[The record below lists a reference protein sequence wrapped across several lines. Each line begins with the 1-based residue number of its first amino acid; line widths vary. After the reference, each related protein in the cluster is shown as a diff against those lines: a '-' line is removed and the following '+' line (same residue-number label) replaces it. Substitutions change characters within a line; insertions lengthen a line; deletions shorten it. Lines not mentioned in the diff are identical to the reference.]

1 MNIHIHDEKKT
12 MDKIYNE
19 KCSICRYGDGE
30 IYHLFRD
37 NPKYG
42 SGGQSCSSEF
52 RNKLINIFDNKNK
65 KILIGFSGY
74 FDHDDIIEKN
84 YIYKLSKGTERFIEK
99 YKVKLLKEFPSILN
113 TKLYSAEI
121 SRLQQLKEEN
131 KNYVINIFNKLFN
144 ENECI
149 FIGNEHVI
157 NLIKKKYKNLFKKI
171 EFIPAPKSNAY
182 ESYGIIINEIFATKN
197 ITEKLILISLGPT
210 ATIMSFELAQQ
221 GYWTIDI
228 GHYFELL

>member
-1 MNIHIHDEKKT
+1 MNIHIYDEKKT

-30 IYHLFRD
+30 IFHLFHT
-37 NPKYG
+37 NPKYF
-42 SGGQSCSSEF
+42 SGHQSCSSEF
-52 RNKLINIFDNKNK
+52 QNKLINIFDNKNN

-74 FDHDDIIEKN
+74 FNDDSRKK
-84 YIYKLSKGTERFIEK
+84 YIYKLSKCTERFIEK
-99 YKVKLLKEFPSILN
+99 YKVKIFKEYPSILN
-113 TKLYSAEI
+113 TPLYSAEI

-149 FIGNEHVI
+149 FIGNQYVI
-157 NLIKKKYKNLFKKI
+157 NLIKEKYKNLFKKI
-171 EFIPAPKSNAY
+171 EFILAPIQNAY
-182 ESYGIIINEIFATKN
+182 QSYNNIIDEILSTKN

-210 ATIMSFELAQQ
+210 STIMSFELAQK
-221 GYWTIDI
+221 GYWAIDI
-228 GHYFELL
+228 GHYFEFL